1 MQKSTGQI
9 GSIYGQRK
17 PDTLSTLCILF
28 VKFWEDSQISQGF
41 SFCFCVSSQI
51 AKSSIF
57 LKSTQKPPPSGN
69 VLNFANSQQF
79 KLFTTPTSAVLYK
92 DTQTFDNG
100 QMKLRFFTGPL
111 TNGIC
116 VEGIDQEL
124 RWCSMG
130 LCLRSKIQPK
140 ELKLK
145 TQPKQSKFST
155 MSAPVRS
162 SDH

>member
-1 MQKSTGQI
+1 MNVQKSIGQI
-9 GSIYGQRK
+9 GSIYEQRK
-17 PDTLSTLCILF
+17 PDTLSALCILF
-28 VKFWEDSQISQGF
+28 GKFREASQISQGF
-41 SFCFCVSSQI
+41 SFSFCVSSQI

-79 KLFTTPTSAVLYK
+79 KLFTTPTSAALYK
-92 DTQTFDNG
+92 DTQKFDNVS
-100 QMKLRFFTGPL
+100 MKLRLFSGPL

-124 RWCSMG
+124 RWCGMVLS
-130 LCLRSKIQPK
+130 LEFKIQPK

-145 TQPKQSKFST
+145 IQVKE
-155 MSAPVRS
+155 
-162 SDH
+162 